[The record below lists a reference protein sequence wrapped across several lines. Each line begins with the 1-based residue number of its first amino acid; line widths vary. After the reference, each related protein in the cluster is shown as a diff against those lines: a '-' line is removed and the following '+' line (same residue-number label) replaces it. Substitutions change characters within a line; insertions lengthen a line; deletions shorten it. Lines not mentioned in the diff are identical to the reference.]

1 MKDDGLNDMKER
13 ILTSYLLK
21 KEWKMKEGMTVKEW
35 RNDECRNDK
44 KEDVV
49 GRNETY
55 LIRNNCEGMNEE
67 W

>member
-1 MKDDGLNDMKER
+1 MKER

-21 KEWKMKEGMTVKEW
+21 KERKMKEGMTVKEW
-35 RNDECRNDK
+35 RNDKCRNDK

-55 LIRNNCEGMNEE
+55 LVRKD
-67 W
+67 